1 MAISV
6 FASFSI
12 LQSSWNNI
20 DDTIRNAVV
29 KIFVAE
35 KQINWFYPY
44 NINSASS
51 TGTGFFINELGY
63 IITCAHVVKDAS
75 SVFIGIPVMGKEPF
89 KAHVIG
95 LCPQEDIALLQ
106 LDEEALKSMQA
117 RGNVISY
124 LPLV

>member
-1 MAISV
+1 MRIKSFLLLSV

-75 SVFIGIPVMGKEPF
+75 SVFIGIDSGTKVSVLTPPPPPF
-89 KAHVIG
+89 HILAK
-95 LCPQEDIALLQ
+95 P
-106 LDEEALKSMQA
+106 
-117 RGNVISY
+117 
-124 LPLV
+124 